1 MRTTTFGLN
10 DQTTSRSIGNEPIE
24 YYLIENPTEKRL

>member
-1 MRTTTFGLN
+1 MRTTTFGQI
-10 DQTTSRSIGNEPIE
+10 DQTTSHSIGTAPIE